1 MSVMES
7 GAAMMECTPQQQLR
21 NGELVICSHY
31 MSCQVFAL
39 YWKICFSSRFS
50 EPIVSLN
57 KFPAAEQNE
66 HVASS
71 WELKLRTHWPLY

>member
-7 GAAMMECTPQQQLR
+7 AWPMMECTPQQQLR

-50 EPIVSLN
+50 WLIVSPR
-57 KFPAAEQNE
+57 KI
-66 HVASS
+66 SS
-71 WELKLRTHWPLY
+71 GGAKINMEPVVVN